1 LTAESLFRLAPLA
14 IAFPIAGLLLNLAFG
29 RRWGERFAGGIACL
43 AVGLAFLVSLLQAL
57 ALRSAPQGA
66 VVPIAAWI
74 DVGRLH
80 SAWALQID
88 TLAVTMMLV
97 VTGVGSLIHIY
108 ATAYMHDDVRFN
120 EDPGRYTRFF
130 VYFNLFIASMLI
142 LVTGDSFLTLF
153 VGWEGVGL
161 CSYLLIGFWYEKGK
175 DGIGNA
181 WAGKKA
187 FVTNRVGDAGF
198 LIGIFLIFTTFG
210 TLNFHEVFA
219 QAEQAGAA
227 LTGVATAITL
237 CLLIGAAGKSAQIPL
252 HVWLPDA
259 MAGPTPVSALIHA
272 ATMVTAGIYMIVRS
286 NALFALAPATSQAV
300 AFVGAVTALF
310 AATIAVGQYDI
321 KRVLAYST
329 ISQLGFMVAAAG
341 LGAYAAAMFHL
352 VAQAFFKA
360 LLFLGAGSVILGI
373 EHAHHNAPYPG
384 GDNAPYPGGD
394 NAPYPAGDHAAHG
407 TKTGPPFDPQD
418 MRNMGGMARRM
429 PITHVVFL
437 IGGLAMAGLPP
448 LVGFFS
454 KDEILVDAFH
464 TNLPVYV
471 LLASAALLTAF
482 YTGRQ
487 IMMVFYGRARSE
499 AAAHARESP
508 PLITFPLMALA
519 ALTLFGGLLNL
530 PGGLP
535 SAQKLTEWL
544 AHTIE
549 RLHPAEPSLLV
560 AGLATG
566 FTLVGLGAAWLMY
579 GRQPMA
585 TGAPDPLRR
594 LLGPVF
600 VGMENKWWVD
610 ELYDRLFLRPYA
622 RLSRF
627 LAETVDQ
634 RWWHDGFHERVLLAG
649 YNRMSG
655 WLAWSFDLPVIDGAG
670 NALGHAT
677 QAWASGLRRLQSG
690 FVRTYA
696 LSILIGAVLMLTYIL
711 LR

>member
-1 LTAESLFRLAPLA
+1 M
-14 IAFPIAGLLLNLAFG
+14 
-29 RRWGERFAGGIACL
+29 ACA
-43 AVGLAFLVSLLQAL
+43 AVGLAFVVSVVQVWAL
-57 ALRSAPQGA
+57 TGSPEGA
-66 VVPIAAWI
+66 TLPIASWI
-74 DVGRLH
+74 EIGRLRVD
-80 SAWALQID
+80 WALQID
-88 TLAVTMMLV
+88 SLAVTMMLV
-97 VTGVGSLIHIY
+97 VTGVGLLIHIY

-130 VYFNLFIASMLI
+130 VFFNLFIASMLI

-187 FVTNRVGDAGF
+187 FITNRVGDAGF

-210 TLNFHEVFA
+210 TLNFNAVFA
-219 QAEQAGAA
+219 QAEQGGAA
-227 LTGVATAITL
+227 LTGIATAITL

-252 HVWLPDA
+252 YVWLPDA

-286 NALFALAPATSQAV
+286 HALFALAPATSQAV
-300 AFVGAVTALF
+300 AFIGAGTALF
-310 AATIAVGQYDI
+310 AATIAVAQYDI

-352 VAQAFFKA
+352 AAHAFFKA
-360 LLFLGAGSVILGI
+360 LLFLGAGSIILGI
-373 EHAHHNAPYPG
+373 EHAHHSASHPG
-384 GDNAPYPGGD
+384 GDSASHPGGD
-394 NAPYPAGDHAAHG
+394 RAAHG
-407 TKTGPPFDPQD
+407 TEHAPPFDPQD
-418 MRNMGGMARRM
+418 MRNMGGIGRRM
-429 PITHVVFL
+429 RVTYIVYLVGAL
-437 IGGLAMAGLPP
+437 SLAGLPP

-454 KDEILVDAFH
+454 KDEILVDAFLV
-464 TNLPVYV
+464 NKPVYL

-487 IMMVFYGRARSE
+487 IMMVFYGPARSE
-499 AAAHARESP
+499 AAAHAKESP
-508 PLITFPLMALA
+508 PLVTVPLLILA
-519 ALTLFGGLLNL
+519 ALTVFGGLLNL

-535 SAQKLTEWL
+535 SAQRMTEWL

-549 RLHPAEPSLLV
+549 HLHPAEPNLLV

-566 FTLVGLGAAWLMY
+566 FTLVGLGAAWLLY
-579 GRQPMA
+579 GRRPMA
-585 TGAPDPLRR
+585 VGAPDPLRR

-600 VGMENKWWVD
+600 VGMENKWWID
-610 ELYDRLFLRPYA
+610 ELYDRLFLRTYA
-622 RLSRF
+622 RLARF

-649 YNRMSG
+649 YNRLSG
-655 WLAWSFDLPVIDGAG
+655 WLAWSFDLPVIDGSA
-670 NALGHAT
+670 NALGRAT
-677 QAWASGLRRLQSG
+677 QAGAAGLRRLQSG